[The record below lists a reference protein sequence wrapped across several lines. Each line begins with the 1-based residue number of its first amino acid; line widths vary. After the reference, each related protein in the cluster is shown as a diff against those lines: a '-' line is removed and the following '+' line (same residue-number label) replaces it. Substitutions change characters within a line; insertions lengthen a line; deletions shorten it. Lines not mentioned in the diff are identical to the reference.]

1 MGGRVYLL
9 CLTCSNIFAIK
20 GKSNKRMS
28 ENTSLE
34 TECYSLFDKLMI
46 CVPKRHHSVL
56 HGALP
61 EATREMEI
69 TIAKRVKHTSVA

>member
-1 MGGRVYLL
+1 
-9 CLTCSNIFAIK
+9 
-20 GKSNKRMS
+20 MS